1 MFAKAHHLRY
11 MLHRQYRVESSEW
24 AATWG
29 WCQLLWN
36 GPWSGHWRLVGEAHH
51 LHCMLHRHYR
61 VESSEWAG
69 TGVSRSEAV
78 PEVGAEGQLPCCC
91 GNLFLCLQ
99 LHFAGCIVGVFLY
112 YVVCA
117 FGPFSLPEVSSLYL
131 FIYIFTFLSSHFTW
145 EHIVFATFSVSQSVM
160 HEHPPVLWGCCWW
173 CDCLALGTALCC
185 NGPV

>member
-131 FIYIFTFLSSHFTW
+131 FIYIYHILIFTFHMRAYCVCYLFSFT
-145 EHIVFATFSVSQSVM
+145 VSYAWA
-160 HEHPPVLWGCCWW
+160 PPS
-173 CDCLALGTALCC
+173 ALGLLLMMWLLGLRH
-185 NGPV
+185 GPLL